1 MSWKTL
7 LPLLLVGCLQAPA
20 ALWAADAPGAVSDT
34 AAQTLPED
42 DSSALEISQQLAS
55 YQASLEAME
64 SEFGPYDVRLNE
76 VLMDTGRYY
85 MSLGQFDSASA
96 SFERALSITRINE
109 GLYSESQLA
118 ILESLIGTLKAA
130 GEWVQADDR
139 EHLALHIQTRL
150 YEPGSQAY
158 AEAVLAF
165 GDWKIQAVRGNLLQR
180 SGLAN
185 MRDIEELPLLYQKAL
200 GETDTPTSAQ
210 ATDMRQQTRFDLLYG
225 KAYAQAQLADYAL
238 RSVPLGLDRPV
249 QRYISEYVCRDVVN
263 AQGQV
268 SQSCGT
274 VRRENPLYREI
285 EMQRQLYRDRI
296 QIAVSDLQRA
306 IVDMEGMLASDA
318 ELQARNNGAA
328 PARVEELKAIYTN
341 INREYRRSA
350 MRW

>member
-1 MSWKTL
+1 MTWKTL
-7 LPLLLVGCLQAPA
+7 LPLLLFAACLQVSAV
-20 ALWAADAPGAVSDT
+20 LWAADAPEEASDIP
-34 AAQTLPED
+34 AEAIAEE

-55 YQASLEAME
+55 YQASLEVLE
-64 SEFGPYDVRLNE
+64 SEYGPYDVRLNE

-85 MSLGQFDSASA
+85 MSLGQFESAA
-96 SFERALSITRINE
+96 NNFDRALNITRINE

-118 ILESLIGTLKAA
+118 ILESLIGALKAA
-130 GEWVQADDR
+130 GEWGQADDR
-139 EHLALHIQTRL
+139 EHLVLHIQTRL
-150 YEPGSQAY
+150 NEPGSQAY
-158 AEAVLAF
+158 ADAVLAF

-185 MRDIEELPLLYQKAL
+185 MRDIDDLPLLYQKAL
-200 GETDTPTSAQ
+200 GEVGEGVDTSG
-210 ATDMRQQTRFDLLYG
+210 MRQQTRFDLLYG

-274 VRRENPLYREI
+274 VRRENPQYREI

-296 QIAVSDLQRA
+296 QIAVSDLQRSIA
-306 IVDMEGMLASDA
+306 DMESMLSADA

-341 INREYRRSA
+341 INREYRRNA